1 MVWTDLV
8 HAQPSDKP
16 TGQAIEAILK
26 AKARRTPAQRKLSS
40 QLLDAAGVQPSDSV
54 TRQRAPTAD
63 VEDEVVTVDIRADV
77 TGAVLARIRALGGTV
92 LSSVPEYR
100 AIRARLPLTALGP
113 LATLDAVQSIQL
125 ADRAITNQSVGTGN
139 KVTEGDTAHQA
150 DDARDDHDVDGTG
163 IGIGVISDGVRTLAD
178 RQASDDLPA
187 RVTVLPGQKGGPLSI
202 TGFLTGKGGD
212 EGTAM
217 LEIVH
222 DLAPGAELY
231 FAAGG
236 RGEAQMAQNI
246 KDLCAAGADIIVD
259 DLFYFR
265 EPVFQDGIV
274 AQAVNDVTAD
284 GCFYFSVAG
293 NAGNLNDGT
302 SGVWEGDYAEGTD
315 FEVDSVLVG
324 KAHDFGSGVEENQIT
339 KDGLA
344 FVLQWADP
352 LGASANDYDLFLV
365 DADDNVLAS
374 STTTQ
379 DGSQDPVEFI
389 DSSGTDYTDNY
400 LVVVKVSG
408 AANRYLRLDTIRGQL
423 EVATTGQ
430 TARHTAAENAVT
442 VGAVDVRTAA
452 GAGGVFNG
460 TESVRTDSSDGPR
473 RIFFQPDGT
482 PITAGNFSATGG
494 KLLQKPDLVAATC
507 VSTTAPEF
515 SPFCGS
521 SSAAPH
527 AAGIATLMLEAA
539 GGPANVT
546 LAELRTAMTGA
557 ALDIAATGVDI
568 NSGAGIVMAP
578 GAVDAVDV
586 AVADRNEAP
595 TIEGTLTVDTLAPGA
610 DAVTLSVA
618 SAFTDPDTGDT
629 LTYTTL
635 STDPDRVTA
644 SLSGSMLTLTPLA
657 PGRAPV
663 RVRAVDPDGLSVIRT
678 VTVTVEAGTRDYDT
692 DNDGFIEISNLTQF
706 NAMRYDQD
714 GDGAVDK
721 VADWMSYYATSAF
734 AEGAL
739 GMGCPGSCV
748 GYELEA
754 DLDFDTNGSGDA
766 DAGDDYWD
774 DGAGW
779 FPFPVRFNIKGNGH
793 TIANL
798 FINRPMQAG
807 SIGLFGN
814 VWTPV
819 AGHTVGVSGLRLIDV
834 DVTGNVNVGG
844 LSGTLSSSGFIT
856 GSSVTGRVQGTEK
869 VGGLV
874 GDNRGAISTSRAS
887 GHVSGTTSVGG
898 LVGLN
903 WGSITG
909 SYATG
914 EVTGETAIGGLVG
927 LNWDSI
933 ETSYSTS
940 KVTGQEQVGGLVGR
954 NSVFSSITAG
964 YATGR
969 VSGTSRV
976 GGLAGDNLESITA
989 SYATGP
995 VSGETLVG
1003 GLTGFVNGSV
1013 TASYWD
1019 TTTSGEETSAGG
1031 SGVTTSALHA
1041 PTSATSIY
1049 QTWNTDHWDFG
1060 TTDQYP
1066 ALKMNIDGQGTATWQ
1081 EFGYQLRESPTLT
1094 ARVRGTQVNLTWDP
1108 VDTSPWDPVPAVT
1121 YTIYRHTSTD
1131 IEMVAEDVSGPP
1143 YTTTG
1148 TTDTYQVVAVVGGGE
1163 SVRSGLVLPDHPPTF
1178 PSTEDG
1184 TRSVAENTG
1193 ANVNIG
1199 APVTATDV
1207 NDDPLTYSLSGD
1219 DADDFSI
1226 DMSTGQ
1232 LRTKAALDY
1241 ETKNSYAV
1249 TVSVSDGPADPV
1261 TLAVTIT
1268 VTDVNEP
1275 PAFPSTETGSRSVA
1289 ENQAGAAVGAP
1300 VAATDPDT
1308 LTPVYSDLTYTLAGT
1323 DAGFFTIDDSGQLRT
1338 QAALD
1343 HEAKSSYQVTVS
1355 VHDGKDAA
1363 GNVDTTSDD
1372 TQRMTITVTNVNE
1385 PVVAGDDRFTLP
1397 EDTAPA
1403 LAVLANDADPDGVVS
1418 LLPVIA
1424 IHPSH
1429 GTAVVSA
1436 GTGRI
1441 IYTPQEHFT
1450 GTDVFTYTVTDG
1462 TFPDT
1467 ATVTLTITPVN
1478 DAPEFPATESGTRSV
1493 PENTGTGTAI
1503 GSPVQATDVD
1513 DPTLTYTLAGTGASA
1528 FTLDESTGQLR
1539 TKATLNYE
1547 DKKRY
1552 TVTVTAADDATPP
1565 ATASRA
1571 VNITVTDVDEAGS
1584 LTLAPQPLVTAAFT
1598 ATLDDPDQP
1607 LTALTWQWARAQT
1620 LGNWADIPR
1629 ATAAT
1634 YKPVADDEG
1643 YYLRVEVSYTD
1654 VHGEK
1659 GPLTAVSNRVEKKD
1673 SNEPP
1678 EFEEGA
1684 TTTRSVEEN
1693 TPPGQPIGA
1702 PVTATDPD
1710 DRASALRYAL
1720 SGRDASFFAI
1730 DASGQLTVGAGTVLD
1745 YETKREYRVTV
1756 TVTDPFNTT
1765 DRITVTIAVSD
1776 VNEVPAFPAATA
1788 IRSIAEDTT
1797 AGQALGPPVT
1807 ATDDDHDPL
1816 TYSLDPASELVFTID
1831 ERTGQMRTKAAL
1843 DHETQPRYFVTI
1855 RVSDGKDDAGNPD
1868 LAIDATID
1876 VTVTVTD
1883 APGRVTLS
1891 STRPLVGNALT
1902 ATAADP
1908 DSPISVS
1915 TWRWERSEDGM
1926 TWGLL
1931 EGATTATYAPSADD
1945 SGHYLRVTATY
1956 ADTDGNG
1963 TTKEVTSAQTQRV
1976 ARRRGGGSGGSGGG
1990 GGGGGGGGAPDC
2002 AEDLHGNTAAQAT
2015 AIALSTSIVGA
2026 ICPAADVDYFTV
2038 TAPGRG
2044 LLFVDTIGGVP
2055 LRGTVWQDGVVT
2067 ASGPT
2072 GRQTDDRL
2080 GARVEAGTVVVALQG
2095 QGGATGAYD
2104 VVVTFTPGYLE
2115 NPGDLSFQSGVGVL
2129 SGWVCEAAVVEI
2141 ELNGVPQEAAY
2152 GTERLDTAGVCGDT
2166 DNGFGLLFN
2175 WNRLG
2180 DGEHTVVALVD
2191 GVELGQATVTVTTL
2205 GQEFL
2210 KEVAGTCEV
2219 EDFPTRGERVTLVWQ
2234 QTSQNFVLA
2243 GGSPPA
2249 GSDTGRTSA
2258 LTGFLENPGHNSFQ
2272 SGVRVVSG
2280 WVCDANTVELA
2291 IGDLGRQE
2299 AAYGT
2304 ERLDTLQACGDTDN
2318 GFGLL
2323 FNWNR
2328 LGDGE
2333 HAVVAYVDGVELGW
2347 ATVQVTTL
2355 GEEFLREAEGECVV
2369 EDFPMLDERV
2379 LLEWQQNSQNFVITD
2394 VE

>member
-16 TGQAIEAILK
+16 TGQSIEAILE

-77 TGAVLARIRALGGTV
+77 TDVVLARIRALGGTV

-100 AIRARLPLTALGP
+100 AIRARLSLTALGP

-125 ADRAITNQSVGTGN
+125 ADRAITNQSVGTGS

-150 DDARDDHDVDGTG
+150 DDARDDYDVDGTG

-202 TGFLTGKGGD
+202 TGLLTGKGGD

-231 FAAGG
+231 FAGGG

-259 DLFYFR
+259 DIFYFR

-293 NAGNLNDGT
+293 NAGNLNDDT
-302 SGVWEGDYAEGTD
+302 SGVWEGDYDEGTD
-315 FEVDSVLVG
+315 FEVNSVSVG
-324 KAHDFGSGVEENQIT
+324 TAHDFGSGVEENQIT
-339 KDGLA
+339 EDGLA

-379 DGSQDPVEFI
+379 DGSQDPIEFI

-400 LVVVKVSG
+400 LVVVKASG

-546 LAELRTAMTGA
+546 LTQLRTAMTGA
-557 ALDIAATGVDI
+557 ALDIEATGVDI

-578 GAVDAVDV
+578 DAVDAVDV
-586 AVADRNEAP
+586 AAADRNEAP
-595 TIEGTLTVDTLAPGA
+595 TIEGTLTVDMLAPGD
-610 DAVTLSVA
+610 DATTLSVT

-644 SLSGSMLTLTPLA
+644 SMSGSMLTVTPLA
-657 PGRAPV
+657 PGRVPV
-663 RVRAVDPDGLSVIRT
+663 QVRAVDPDGLSVTRT

-798 FINRPMQAG
+798 FINRPTQAG
-807 SIGLFGN
+807 SIALFGN

-819 AGHTVGVSGLRLIDV
+819 AGHTVGVSGLRLVDV

-874 GDNRGAISTSRAS
+874 GHNRGAISTSRTS

-898 LVGLN
+898 LVGRN
-903 WGSITG
+903 EESITG

-1041 PTSATSIY
+1041 PTGATSIY

-1066 ALKMNIDGQGTATWQ
+1066 ALKVNIDGQGTATWQ
-1081 EFGYQLRESPTLT
+1081 EFGYQLRESPALT
-1094 ARVRGTQVNLTWDP
+1094 ARVRGTQVDLTWDP

-1163 SVRSGLVLPDHPPTF
+1163 SVRSGLVMPDHPPTF

-1199 APVTATDV
+1199 APVAATDV
-1207 NDDPLTYSLSGD
+1207 NDDPLTYSLGGT
-1219 DADDFSI
+1219 DADSFTI
-1226 DMSTGQ
+1226 NMSSGQ

-1241 ETKNSYAV
+1241 ETKDRYEV

-1261 TLAVTIT
+1261 TIDVTLT
-1268 VTDVNEP
+1268 VTD
-1275 PAFPSTETGSRSVA
+1275 T
-1289 ENQAGAAVGAP
+1289 
-1300 VAATDPDT
+1300 
-1308 LTPVYSDLTYTLAGT
+1308 
-1323 DAGFFTIDDSGQLRT
+1323 
-1338 QAALD
+1338 
-1343 HEAKSSYQVTVS
+1343 
-1355 VHDGKDAA
+1355 
-1363 GNVDTTSDD
+1363 
-1372 TQRMTITVTNVNE
+1372 
-1385 PVVAGDDRFTLP
+1385 
-1397 EDTAPA
+1397 
-1403 LAVLANDADPDGVVS
+1403 
-1418 LLPVIA
+1418 
-1424 IHPSH
+1424 
-1429 GTAVVSA
+1429 
-1436 GTGRI
+1436 
-1441 IYTPQEHFT
+1441 
-1450 GTDVFTYTVTDG
+1450 
-1462 TFPDT
+1462 
-1467 ATVTLTITPVN
+1467 
-1478 DAPEFPATESGTRSV
+1478 
-1493 PENTGTGTAI
+1493 
-1503 GSPVQATDVD
+1503 
-1513 DPTLTYTLAGTGASA
+1513 
-1528 FTLDESTGQLR
+1528 
-1539 TKATLNYE
+1539 
-1547 DKKRY
+1547 
-1552 TVTVTAADDATPP
+1552 
-1565 ATASRA
+1565 
-1571 VNITVTDVDEAGS
+1571 
-1584 LTLAPQPLVTAAFT
+1584 
-1598 ATLDDPDQP
+1598 
-1607 LTALTWQWARAQT
+1607 
-1620 LGNWADIPR
+1620 
-1629 ATAAT
+1629 
-1634 YKPVADDEG
+1634 
-1643 YYLRVEVSYTD
+1643 
-1654 VHGEK
+1654 
-1659 GPLTAVSNRVEKKD
+1659 
-1673 SNEPP
+1673 
-1678 EFEEGA
+1678 
-1684 TTTRSVEEN
+1684 
-1693 TPPGQPIGA
+1693 
-1702 PVTATDPD
+1702 
-1710 DRASALRYAL
+1710 
-1720 SGRDASFFAI
+1720 
-1730 DASGQLTVGAGTVLD
+1730 
-1745 YETKREYRVTV
+1745 
-1756 TVTDPFNTT
+1756 
-1765 DRITVTIAVSD
+1765 
-1776 VNEVPAFPAATA
+1776 
-1788 IRSIAEDTT
+1788 
-1797 AGQALGPPVT
+1797 
-1807 ATDDDHDPL
+1807 
-1816 TYSLDPASELVFTID
+1816 
-1831 ERTGQMRTKAAL
+1831 
-1843 DHETQPRYFVTI
+1843 
-1855 RVSDGKDDAGNPD
+1855 
-1868 LAIDATID
+1868 
-1876 VTVTVTD
+1876 
-1883 APGRVTLS
+1883 PGRVTLS

-1902 ATAADP
+1902 ATVADP

-1915 TWRWERSEDGM
+1915 TWHWERSEEGT

-1931 EGATTATYAPSADD
+1931 DGATTMTYTPSADD
-1945 SGHYLRVTATY
+1945 LGHYLRVTASYTD
-1956 ADTDGNG
+1956 ADG
-1963 TTKEVTSAQTQRV
+1963 TAKEATSVQIQRV
-1976 ARRRGGGSGGSGGG
+1976 ARRGSGGSGGSGGGGSGGGGGGSGGSGGG
-1990 GGGGGGGGAPDC
+1990 PPC
-2002 AEDLHGNTAAQAT
+2002 TEDLHGNTATQAT
-2015 AIALSTSIVGA
+2015 DVALSVVIAGA
-2026 ICPAADVDYFTV
+2026 LCPAADVDYFTV

-2044 LLFVDTIGGVP
+2044 LVFVDTTGSM
-2055 LRGTVWQDGVVT
+2055 LFWGTLWQNERVL

-2072 GRQTDDRL
+2072 GRGQDARL

-2095 QGGATGAYD
+2095 QGGATGEYTAEI
-2104 VVVTFTPGYLE
+2104 TFVRGYLE
-2115 NPGDLSFQSGVGVL
+2115 NPGPDSFQSGVGVL
-2129 SGWVCEAAVVEI
+2129 SGWVCAANQVELEI
-2141 ELNGVPQEAAY
+2141 DARPTQVAAY
-2152 GTERLDTAGVCGDT
+2152 GTERLDTARACGDT

-2175 WNRLG
+2175 WNLLG
-2180 DGEHTVVALVD
+2180 DGEHTVVAVVD
-2191 GVELGQATVTVTTL
+2191 GVELDRATVTVTTL
-2205 GQEFL
+2205 GVEFL
-2210 KEVAGTCEV
+2210 KEVTGTCEV
-2219 EDFPTRGERVTLVWQ
+2219 EDFPTLGETVTLVWQ
-2234 QTSQNFVLA
+2234 QTSQNFVIA
-2243 GGSPPA
+2243 GGNLPDGAPP
-2249 GSDTGRTSA
+2249 GKTSA

-2280 WVCDANTVELA
+2280 WVCDADLVEIA
-2291 IGDLGRQE
+2291 LGELPRQV

-2304 ERLDTLQACGDTDN
+2304 ERLDTLRDCGDTDN

-2323 FNWNR
+2323 FNWNL

-2333 HAVVAYVDGVELGW
+2333 HEVTAFVDGVELGR
-2347 ATVQVTTL
+2347 ATVWVTTV
-2355 GEEFLREAEGECVV
+2355 GEGDEAEFLPGAEGECVV
-2369 EDFPMLDERV
+2369 EDFPMLGETV
-2379 LLEWQQNSQNFVITD
+2379 TLEWQQSQQNFVITE